1 VARPRR
7 GEGLKALRELVRE
20 ALRALGIRR
29 LLLSVHDLSLPADPR
44 DDIGRGA
51 PLSRGGRAFLR
62 FAAELGFH
70 GLQLGPQGET
80 APHDPSPYDATLF
93 SRSTLSIA
101 ATPLVE
107 EGLLAEEEL
116 GALVALR
123 SADALS
129 RVAHAVAHES
139 ARRLLRAAWRRA
151 RVDRGV
157 QERVHRFAERNRA
170 WLEPAELYAALEELH
185 REPDWRRWPEP
196 DRSLFSGDS
205 DAKRR
210 AELQA
215 QGAKEIALYRFGQLL
230 AHEQHEAFRA
240 EAHQLG
246 LLLFGDLQIGISHRD
261 LWGYPVL
268 LLDGLRMGA
277 PPSRTTPA
285 GQPWGYG
292 VLDPRLYGTPAAP
305 GPAVAFV
312 AGRVGKV
319 LEEFD
324 GLRVDHP
331 HGWIDPWVYAAD
343 AADPLVA
350 VKGGARLFSSPERAD
365 LAQWA
370 IARSDQI
377 DGSEL
382 PHADGRVRALSAG
395 QVDQYARLFD
405 ALVDAA
411 AARGRGTDE
420 IIAEVLSTQPY
431 PVRRVLE
438 RHGLGRF
445 RVTQKSV
452 LSDPGDVYRAENAR
466 PQDWI
471 MVGTHDTEP
480 VWHVAE
486 RWVAS
491 GTSEQRAAYLAS
503 RLVPE
508 AGARPRWIAQVAA
521 SPLALARA
529 QLADLFVGPARNV
542 MVFFTDLLGLR
553 EVYNRPGTVSPEN
566 WSLRVPADFAAAYRA
581 AAAKGA
587 ALDLPAALA
596 TAMRARGAAFAAE
609 RRELLQ
615 QLDAAGSRAAEQA

>member
-1 VARPRR
+1 VARPRP
-7 GEGLKALRELVRE
+7 GEGLNALPELVRE
-20 ALRALGIRR
+20 GLRALGIRR
-29 LLLSVHDLSLPADPR
+29 LLLSVHDLSFPGDSR
-44 DDIGRGA
+44 DDVGRGA

-93 SRSTLSIA
+93 SRNTLSIA

-107 EGLLAEEEL
+107 QGLLVEEEL
-116 GALVALR
+116 GRVVALR
-123 SADALS
+123 PADALS
-129 RVAHAVAHES
+129 RAAHADAHES
-139 ARRLLRAAWRRA
+139 ARRLLRAAWLRA
-151 RVDRGV
+151 HGDRAV
-157 QERVHRFAERNRA
+157 EERVRRFAERNRA
-170 WLEPAELYAALEELH
+170 WLEHAELYAVLEALH
-185 REPDWRRWPEP
+185 GEPDWRRWPEP
-196 DRSLFSGDS
+196 DRSLRSRESAAAHGQ
-205 DAKRR
+205 
-210 AELQA
+210 ELRA
-215 QGAKEIALYRFGQLL
+215 QGANEIALYRFGQLL

-261 LWGYPVL
+261 LWSHRAL
-268 LLDGLRMGA
+268 LLDGLRLGA
-277 PPSRTTPA
+277 PPSRTTPE

-292 VLDPRLYGTPAAP
+292 VLDPRLYGTRSAP
-305 GPAVAFV
+305 GPTVAFV

-319 LEEFD
+319 LDEFD

-331 HGWIDPWVYAAD
+331 HGWIDPWVYVAD

-350 VKGGARLFSSPERAD
+350 VKGGARLFSSPERPD

-370 IARSDQI
+370 IARLEQI
-377 DGSEL
+377 DASEL
-382 PHADGRVRALSAG
+382 PHGDGRVRALSPA
-395 QVDQYARLFD
+395 QVEQYATLFD

-480 VWHVAE
+480 IWRVAE
-486 RWVAS
+486 RWMAS
-491 GTSEQRAAYLAS
+491 GMSEPRAAYLAS
-503 RLVPE
+503 RLVPD

-566 WSLRVPADFAAAYRA
+566 WSLRVPPDFAAAYRG

-596 TAMRARGAAFAAE
+596 TAMRARGAAFAAGH
-609 RRELLQ
+609 RELLE
-615 QLDAAGSRAAEQA
+615 QLDAAGSRAVEQA